1 MAAWTRSGGL
11 TCAVV
16 AGVAVM
22 AGAALLAAWRD
33 SQRLAPRRATSFGG
47 ARPAGP
53 AAMHAPPAEWDEVDQ
68 ALDESFPASDP
79 PAWSGRGA

>member
-1 MAAWTRSGGL
+1 MAAWTRSNGL
-11 TCAVV
+11 ACAVV

-33 SQRLAPRRATSFGG
+33 SQRDAPRAPSFGG

-53 AAMHAPPAEWDEVDQ
+53 AAMHAPPDDWDEVDQ

-79 PAWSGRGA
+79 PSWSGRSA

>member
-1 MAAWTRSGGL
+1 MAGWMRSEGL
-11 TCAVV
+11 TRVVV

-22 AGAALLAAWRD
+22 AGAALLAAWRE
-33 SQRLAPRRATSFGG
+33 SQRPAARPAPSFGG

-53 AAMHAPPAEWDEVDQ
+53 DAMHAPPEDWDEVDQ

-79 PAWSGRGA
+79 PAWSGRSA

>member
-1 MAAWTRSGGL
+1 MAGWMRGDGL
-11 TCAVV
+11 TRVVV

-22 AGAALLAAWRD
+22 AGAALLAAWRE
-33 SQRLAPRRATSFGG
+33 SRPPAPRRAPSFGG

-53 AAMHAPPAEWDEVDQ
+53 AAMQAPPDDWDEVDQ

-79 PAWSGRGA
+79 PAWSGRSA